1 MDVVDGVNLEVVLV
15 ESRDDGDLLP
25 VRFLVELVDG
35 GHVDSALIGWA
46 VGLDSHEL
54 HDDRVAQLKV
64 LLLQQFIHEWLDLGF
79 YDLMLAHDG
88 HR

>member
-1 MDVVDGVNLEVVLV
+1 MDVIDGVDLEVVLV
-15 ESRDDGDLLP
+15 ESRDDGDFLS

-35 GHVDSALIGWA
+35 GHVDSALICCA
-46 VGLDSHEL
+46 VRLDRHEL

-64 LLLQQFIHEWLDLGF
+64 LLLQQFIHEGLDLGF
-79 YDLMLAHDG
+79 DDLMLAHDG